1 MTSTPNHPFALCLLG
16 LAAALPTLPAQSLGC
31 HDLQAL
37 PPISQQLLATAPN
50 SARHAV
56 RLDLP
61 SGLLYEQSFGTFT
74 PTTVVPIASATKT
87 LSAAVLMSLVDSNVL
102 TLDDRVGQY
111 LPEWNSGARATITL
125 RMCFAH
131 TAGMPGNNG
140 AISDETITLR
150 QAAQQLATVPL
161 LATPGSEFR
170 YGGVSMHVAGAVCE
184 VASGQSWA
192 TLFAQ
197 RIAGPLQMTQTDFQA
212 FGPTQNPRIAGGAR
226 STLRDFARFMAMLR
240 DGGVANGATVLSA
253 ASVQTLLTA
262 QTVGVPIASSPH
274 PYLAP
279 YGIGIWIDRRDSQ
292 GRTLLASGV
301 GAFGFHG
308 WVDRA
313 HALSGTMAVQFLN
326 QSVYP
331 FVERIQAEV
340 DAAVLPAGTACV
352 GAASPAC
359 APAVWLNTTLP
370 ARTGAA
376 DFALRC
382 DRAPAGLPGVFLV
395 GAPDPVGVP
404 LGDLA
409 SHLGLDFAVV
419 APATADALGRAA
431 LPAPLVG
438 VPAGSS
444 FGLQTVWLSG
454 APCLALLLQAS
465 HAVRIDVLP

>member
-262 QTVGVPIASSPH
+262 QTVGIPIASSPH

-331 FVERIQAEV
+331 FVERIQAEA
-340 DAAVLPAGTACV
+340 DAAVLPV
-352 GAASPAC
+352 
-359 APAVWLNTTLP
+359 
-370 ARTGAA
+370 RTGAA

>member
-1 MTSTPNHPFALCLLG
+1 
-16 LAAALPTLPAQSLGC
+16 QSLGC

-74 PTTVVPIASATKT
+74 PTTVVAIASATKT

-111 LPEWNSGARATITL
+111 LPEWNSGARASITL
-125 RMCFAH
+125 RMCFTH

-140 AISDETITLR
+140 AISDEAITLR
-150 QAAQQLATVPL
+150 QAAQQLATAPL

-170 YGGVSMHVAGAVCE
+170 YGNVSMHVAGAVCE

-197 RIAGPLQMTQTDFQA
+197 RIAGPLQLTATDFEA

-240 DGGVANGATVLSA
+240 DGGVANGVTVLSA
-253 ASVQTLLTA
+253 ASAQTLLTA

-313 HALSGTMAVQFLN
+313 HGLSGTLAVQFLN

-331 FVERIQAEV
+331 FVERIQAEA

-352 GAASPAC
+352 GAAC

-382 DRAPAGLPGVFLV
+382 DRAPAGLPGVFMV

-438 VPAGSS
+438 APAGSS
-444 FGLQTVWLSG
+444 FGLQTVWPSG